1 MEKLIMLV
9 VIAIIA
15 ESVWETLKMTWQDG
29 KVKVDRIG
37 ALVVSMLIVFGTRLD
52 ILALLEIETVIPFL
66 GIILTGILISR
77 GSNFIHD
84 LLVRLNNKNTD
95 VEIETIIPSKTIEVD
110 KIEGI
115 TREIEN
121 LRKKQKKSSK

>member
-9 VIAIIA
+9 VVAIIA

-29 KVKVDRIG
+29 KIKVDRVG

-52 ILALLEIETVIPFL
+52 MLSLLGIETVIPFL

-84 LLVRLNNKNTD
+84 LLVRLSNKNTD
-95 VEIETIIPSKTIEVD
+95 VEFKTIIPSNTIEAD
-110 KIEGI
+110 RIEGTI
-115 TREIEN
+115 RGIEN
-121 LRKKQKKSSK
+121 LRKKQGIKE

>member
-1 MEKLIMLV
+1 MEKLLMLV
-9 VIAIIA
+9 VVAIIA

-29 KVKVDRIG
+29 KVKVDRVG

-52 ILALLEIETVIPFL
+52 MLSLLGIETVIPFL

-84 LLVRLNNKNTD
+84 LLVRLSNKNTD
-95 VEIETIIPSKTIEVD
+95 VEFKTIIPSNTIEAD
-110 KIEGI
+110 RIEGTI
-115 TREIEN
+115 RGIEN
-121 LRKKQKKSSK
+121 LRKKQSIKE

>member
-9 VIAIIA
+9 VVAIIA

-29 KVKVDRIG
+29 KVKVDRVG

-52 ILALLEIETVIPFL
+52 MLSLLGIETVIPFL

-84 LLVRLNNKNTD
+84 LLVRLNNKNTE
-95 VEIETIIPSKTIEVD
+95 VPKEISPKGE
-110 KIEGI
+110 I
-115 TREIEN
+115 TTFNGKEE
-121 LRKKQKKSSK
+121 

>member
-9 VIAIIA
+9 VVAIIA
-15 ESVWETLKMTWQDG
+15 ESVWETLKITWQDG
-29 KVKVDRIG
+29 KVKVDRVG

-52 ILALLEIETVIPFL
+52 MLSLLGIETVIPFL

-84 LLVRLNNKNTD
+84 LLVRLSNKNTD
-95 VEIETIIPSKTIEVD
+95 VEFKTIIPSNTIEAD
-110 KIEGI
+110 RIEGTI
-115 TREIEN
+115 RGIEN
-121 LRKKQKKSSK
+121 LRKKQGIKE

>member
-9 VIAIIA
+9 VVAIIA

-29 KVKVDRIG
+29 KVKVDRVG

-52 ILALLEIETVIPFL
+52 MLSLLGIETVIPFL

-84 LLVRLNNKNTD
+84 ILVRLSNKNTD
-95 VEIETIIPSKTIEVD
+95 VEFKTIIPSNTIEAD
-110 KIEGI
+110 RIEGTI
-115 TREIEN
+115 RGIEN
-121 LRKKQKKSSK
+121 LRKKQGIKE

>member
-95 VEIETIIPSKTIEVD
+95 VEIKTIIPSKTIEVD

-121 LRKKQKKSSK
+121 LRKKQ